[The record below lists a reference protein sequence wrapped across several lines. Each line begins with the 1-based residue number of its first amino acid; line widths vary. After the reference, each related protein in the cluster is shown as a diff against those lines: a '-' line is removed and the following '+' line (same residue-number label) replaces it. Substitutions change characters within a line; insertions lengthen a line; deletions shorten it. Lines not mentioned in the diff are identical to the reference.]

1 MFEKK
6 RRGCVTSIFTCLV
19 FLYCTCNVV
28 HVHVDICFWSL
39 DAGWMVFLLICCL
52 MNPCDFVL
60 FCFLRL
66 TWPDPAGLLLSLT
79 QPPAPQALWP
89 SGMSA
94 TPLLLLLSTD
104 SIFCVLGLLLTL
116 SFTWKGHFH
125 AKIRIV
131 KCTLS
136 HVVPNPW
143 GFWLIFETQIKIF
156 LMKSERFLFQVTKT

>member
-39 DAGWMVFLLICCL
+39 DAGWMDFLLICCL

-79 QPPAPQALWP
+79 QPPPPSSMALGYVCHTSSSAFVYWQYILCTWP
-89 SGMSA
+89 AINLVFHMKG
-94 TPLLLLLSTD
+94 TP
-104 SIFCVLGLLLTL
+104 
-116 SFTWKGHFH
+116 H

-131 KCTLS
+131 KFTLS
-136 HVVPNPW
+136 RVVPNPW
-143 GFWLIFETQIKIF
+143 DFWLIFETQIKIF
-156 LMKSERFLFQVTKT
+156 FMKSERFLFQVTKT